1 MERSKKL
8 TKKKKIIFAAAAGT
22 LLGIGAVYGISKY
35 GNVQYNQGYDD
46 AEDGFQKWNYERI
59 KYDSIQKEWDNIF
72 KKVEEDAKMTVHAP
86 NGNKIYLVGDNQ
98 SLDFIKDL
106 VKGQPEIKNNI
117 RLILEAPENADIKN
131 F

>member
-1 MERSKKL
+1 MEKSKKL

-22 LLGIGAVYGISKY
+22 LLGIGAAYGIYKY
-35 GNVQYNQGYDD
+35 GNAQYNQGYDD

-59 KYDSIQKEWDNIF
+59 RHDSVQNEWDKIF
-72 KKVEEDAKMTVHAP
+72 KRVDDDAKLTVHAP
-86 NGNKIYLVGDNQ
+86 NGNKIYLVGNNQ

-117 RLILEAPENADIKN
+117 RLILEAPENAELKS